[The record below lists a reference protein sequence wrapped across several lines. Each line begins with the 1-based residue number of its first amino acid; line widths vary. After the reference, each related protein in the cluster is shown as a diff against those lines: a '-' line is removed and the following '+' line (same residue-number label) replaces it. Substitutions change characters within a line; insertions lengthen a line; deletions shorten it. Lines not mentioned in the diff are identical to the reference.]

1 MWHQDHY
8 SCQQCHLR
16 FNPFPSALS
25 NAHPQP
31 TRPGGAAR
39 HPTRSIPGGKLLP
52 QAPPHPQFSPGVL
65 FPILGNCQAN
75 TANNNST
82 RDRKILLNS
91 RYLVSSLKKKKMGWG
106 GEKPPFFTNP
116 TDATCFAKASPSLSP
131 PRRPAS
137 QHFPPLRTQTN
148 QNDLT

>member
-1 MWHQDHY
+1 MWHRDHY

-25 NAHPQP
+25 SAHPQP

-52 QAPPHPQFSPGVL
+52 QAPPPNPQFSPGVL

-91 RYLVSSLKKKKMGWG
+91 RYLISFFKKKMGWE
-106 GEKPPFFTNP
+106 GEISFLLHESNRRYLLCKSFALPLAPPPPRFP
-116 TDATCFAKASPSLSP
+116 TLSP
-131 PRRPAS
+131 
-137 QHFPPLRTQTN
+137 L
-148 QNDLT
+148 

>member
-8 SCQQCHLR
+8 SCRQCHLR

-91 RYLVSSLKKKKMGWG
+91 RYLIFYLKKKWG
-106 GEKPPFFTNP
+106 GGGRETSFLHESNRRYLLCKSVALPLAPTPPRFP
-116 TDATCFAKASPSLSP
+116 TLSP
-131 PRRPAS
+131 FKNTDQPK
-137 QHFPPLRTQTN
+137 
-148 QNDLT
+148 

>member
-65 FPILGNCQAN
+65 FPILGNCHAN

-91 RYLVSSLKKKKMGWG
+91 RYLVSSLKKKKWG
-106 GEKPPFFTNP
+106 GGERNLLSSRIQP
-116 TDATCFAKASPSLSP
+116 TLLALQK
-131 PRRPAS
+131 RRPPSRPHAAPLPNT
-137 QHFPPLRTQTN
+137 FPL
-148 QNDLT
+148 

>member
-1 MWHQDHY
+1 MWHQDRR

-16 FNPFPSALS
+16 FNPFPSALA
-25 NAHPQP
+25 NARPRGPAGQLVTQLSLFLGGQTTSTSSPQ
-31 TRPGGAAR
+31 
-39 HPTRSIPGGKLLP
+39 
-52 QAPPHPQFSPGVL
+52 PQFSPGVL

-75 TANNNST
+75 TANNHST

-91 RYLVSSLKKKKMGWG
+91 RYLVSSFKKKKWGGG
-106 GEKPPFFTNP
+106 GEKPPFFSTNP